1 MFQDLFSL
9 MGMMFLLI
17 VIGYILRKKGIM
29 REEGKSTLV
38 DIILYVILPCN
49 ILNAFLKEYSSE
61 FWKVF
66 PELLVSGIL
75 IQAVCLAVAK
85 LCYNRMPEGEKA
97 VYQYGTVCSNSGFMG
112 NPLVEGVFGTLGL
125 LYTSVIIIP
134 QRVAMWTAGV
144 SYFQKGADKKQA
156 YLKVLVNP
164 CMIATY
170 IGFVIMFTHITLPAV
185 LTKTV
190 SSISSCCTAMTMMY
204 IGGILVDV
212 DFRGIANKKQIYF
225 AFLRLIGIPLVIYAG
240 CRMFR
245 INALATGVCCL
256 LSATPAGS
264 TTSVLAAKYHADEI
278 AAAKSVVFT
287 TALSIITIPI
297 WSYFLLSQI

>member
-1 MFQDLFSL
+1 MFQNLFSL

-17 VIGYILRKKGIM
+17 VIGYILRKKGIV

-49 ILNAFLKEYSSE
+49 ILNAFLKEYTPE
-61 FWKVF
+61 FWKIF
-66 PELLVSGIL
+66 PELLAAGIL
-75 IQAVCLAVAK
+75 IQAVCLVVAK

-156 YLKVLVNP
+156 YKKVLVNP

-170 IGFVIMFTHITLPAV
+170 IGFVIMFTNITLPEV

-190 SSISSCCTAMTMMY
+190 SSISSCCTAMTMIY
-204 IGGILVDV
+204 IGTILVDV
-212 DFRGIANKKQIYF
+212 DFHGIANKKQLYF
-225 AFLRLIGIPLVIYAG
+225 AILRLIGIPLLIYAG
-240 CRMFR
+240 CRFFK

>member
-1 MFQDLFSL
+1 MFQNLFSL

-17 VIGYILRKKGIM
+17 VAGYILRKKNVIQ
-29 REEGKSTLV
+29 EEGKATLV
-38 DIILYVILPCN
+38 NIILYVVLPCN
-49 ILNAFLKEYSSE
+49 ILNAFLKEYTSE
-61 FWKVF
+61 FWQIF
-66 PELLVSGIL
+66 PQLLIAGIMVQIVS
-75 IQAVCLAVAK
+75 LAIAK
-85 LCYNRMPEGEKA
+85 FGYNRMTDGEKA

-112 NPLVEGVFGTLGL
+112 NPLVEGIFGTMGL

-170 IGFVIMFTHITLPAV
+170 IGFIIMFTQMTLPDV
-185 LTKTV
+185 ITRTV
-190 SSISSCCTAMTMMY
+190 GSVSNCCTALTMMY
-204 IGGILVDV
+204 IGSILVNV
-212 DFRGIANKKQIYF
+212 DFKEIISKKQMYF
-225 AFLRLIGIPLVIYAG
+225 ALLRLIVIPLIVYGI
-240 CRMFR
+240 CRMGHM
-245 INALATGVCCL
+245 NSLTTGVCCI

-287 TALSIITIPI
+287 TALSIITIPV
-297 WSYFLLSQI
+297 WSFILLSQM